1 MTDVNVVATRITGD
15 ITYQNFIIQ
24 IDISA
29 HKIWQGIIQLII

>member
-15 ITYQNFIIQ
+15 ITYQ